1 MTLSVTAQVL
11 PPVFS
16 DFTPAK
22 DKRPFLKNWQQQLIT
37 AEQVLH
43 QLNNPQ
49 AIANGIV
56 GIIPEGYVILDCDGP
71 NVFSAY
77 LWKKLAKA
85 DKRSLQTLAWGSG
98 PKETGRFKIVYR
110 LPDGLEAPARK
121 LVKKLSEEQKLELL
135 FAGHPVTLPP
145 SKHPDYGLYQYHCPQ
160 GAEQPILEAPDWLTG
175 LINELTQQRQARF
188 SNENLEAI
196 AVDDGDV
203 WTLLNRIDPD
213 DYDDWVYVGMQLK
226 GLGDEYLD
234 TWEEWSFRSDKY
246 RAGECDRKWRSFD
259 ERSGA
264 WGRLCRMA
272 GIKPPAQ
279 QRQRLTLQSILD
291 ELKRG
296 KGKSKAVGFAPT
308 EPPAQPA
315 APAPQPDIEYAPD
328 ERLQTWQQAMNDGY
342 QFVLDQSATGVGK
355 SWDSGNASPDDFGAK
370 QLIYA
375 SSEHRNPSTPTLE
388 TRGGWV
394 DLEARHD
401 GLKSDE
407 MGKLRRVKARESYD
421 TPGNCQRT
429 RIANALRAKHISGAD
444 TASLL
449 CGGCSVREAC
459 QHTSGPGYGFLAQ
472 RRDALMA
479 LKVRSHPDSLPSPD
493 DYDYENGLVLWDEPG
508 ESFRAVE
515 AIQVFKHDVEAVV
528 SHLIT
533 QDPELFQQL
542 YPLLEW
548 LLNAFAG
555 EVKLGLH
562 GLSRDA
568 LLQQLPSPA
577 GIDIERLAIALSPNA
592 TLADLLNPLGK
603 HGEDIADMPKAIRQR
618 FANRDYSAAQEA
630 DQMLLKQWLLEL
642 VKMATGDTPGYL
654 HIDKWRL
661 TITIENTRHKAIAR
675 NAKAVVFLDATLTRE
690 KLAEMLSCAPEDIC
704 VMRQATVDHK
714 NLGIIQV
721 NDLGKLTMQR
731 GADQVKRVEALVNH
745 CRKTYGDTAVIDFK
759 KFGAD
764 GAWWRDSRGVNDFQ
778 QVDCLVLVGTPCRNL
793 AALEAEYYLLIGQ
806 PPRQRNGQET
816 EAFRQFVNGII
827 DADMRQAIGRIR
839 AHQRPGEELTVVILS
854 NFKLSIPT
862 RQVGAVDLCPA
873 AGSKRERMERA
884 ITDAAAHLKGLGQK
898 VTQTAIARIVGV
910 SQGYISRFRELLQTL
925 LESPNSKSNSPP
937 DGIDSVAEAAFENS
951 SGVAEDAEIVAELL
965 DWLPTEQVLGLLEGL
980 SRENYQRI
988 LTALARVAV
997 PEPDLLE
1004 IST

>member
-1 MTLSVTAQVL
+1 MTLTATAQAL
-11 PPVFS
+11 PPIFQQ
-16 DFTPAK
+16 FTPAK
-22 DKRPFLKNWQQQLIT
+22 DKRPFLKNWQQRLVT
-37 AEQVLH
+37 AEQALH

-49 AIANGIV
+49 AIADGIV
-56 GIIPEGYVILDCDGP
+56 GIIPEGYVVLDCDGP

-77 LWKKLAKA
+77 LWKQLAKG

-145 SKHPDYGLYQYHCPQ
+145 SKHPDYGQYQYHCPQ
-160 GAEQPILEAPDWLTG
+160 RAEQPILDAPDWLIG
-175 LINELTQQRQARF
+175 LIDELAQRRQARF
-188 SNENLEAI
+188 SDENLEA
-196 AVDDGDV
+196 VDVADGDV

-246 RAGECDRKWRSFD
+246 RPGECDRKWRSFD

-264 WGRLCRMA
+264 WGRLCRIA
-272 GIKPPAQ
+272 GIKPPEQ
-279 QRQRLTLQSILD
+279 EKRLTLQGLLD
-291 ELKRG
+291 GLKRG
-296 KGKSKAVGFAPT
+296 KGKAKAVGFAPA
-308 EPPAQPA
+308 EPSPQPV
-315 APAPQPDIEYAPD
+315 APTPQPDIEYAPG
-328 ERLQTWQQAMNDGY
+328 ERLQTWQQAIDDGY
-342 QFVLDQSATGVGK
+342 QFVLDQSATGAGK
-355 SWDSGNASPDDFGAK
+355 SWDSGSASPDGFGAR

-375 SSEHRNPSTPTLE
+375 SSEHRNPSCPTLK
-388 TRGGWV
+388 TAGGWV

-401 GLKSDE
+401 GLKTDE
-407 MGKLRRVKARESYD
+407 MGKLRRVKAHEPYD

-429 RIANALRAKHISGAD
+429 RMANALRAKHISGAD

-449 CGGCSVREAC
+449 CGGCSLREAC
-459 QHTSGPGYGFLAQ
+459 QNASGPGYGFLAQ

-555 EVKLGLH
+555 EVPLGLH

-568 LLQQLPSPA
+568 LLQQLPPLA
-577 GIDIERLAIALSPNA
+577 GIDVERLAITLSPGK
-592 TLADLLNPLGK
+592 TLTELLNPLGK
-603 HGEDIADMPKAIRQR
+603 HGEDIANMPKAIRRR
-618 FANRDYSAAQEA
+618 FATRDYNAAQEA
-630 DQMLLKQWLLEL
+630 DQVLLKQWLLEL
-642 VKMATGDTPGYL
+642 VKVATSQTPGYL

-661 TITIENTRHKAIAR
+661 TITLENTRHKAIACD
-675 NAKAVVFLDATLTRE
+675 AKAVIFLDATLTRE
-690 KLAEMLSCAPEDIC
+690 KLAQMLSCDPEDIC
-704 VMRQATVDHK
+704 VMRQAAVGHK
-714 NLGIIQV
+714 NLNIFQV
-721 NDLGKLTMQR
+721 KDLGKLTLQR
-731 GADQVKRVEALVNH
+731 GADQVKRVEAVVDH
-745 CRKTYGDTAVIDFK
+745 CQKTYGSTAVIDFK

-778 QVDCLVLVGTPCRNL
+778 QMNCLVLVGTPCRNL
-793 AALEAEYYLLIGQ
+793 AALEAEYYLLTGH
-806 PPRQRNGQET
+806 PPRQRDGQVT

-827 DADMRQAIGRIR
+827 DADIRQAIGRIR
-839 AHQRPGEELTVVILS
+839 AHQRPGEKLTVIILS
-854 NFKLSIPT
+854 NFELSIPT
-862 RQVGAVDLCPA
+862 RQIRAVELCLE
-873 AGSKRERMERA
+873 AGSKREQMERA
-884 ITDAAAHLKGLGQK
+884 IADAAAHLKGLGQK
-898 VTQTAIARIVGV
+898 VTQTAVARIVGV
-910 SQGYISRFRELLQTL
+910 SQGYVSRFRELLQTL

-937 DGIDSVAEAAFENS
+937 EGLDSVIEKAFENS
-951 SGVAEDAEIVAELL
+951 SGVEEDAEIVAELL
-965 DWLPTEQVLGLLEGL
+965 DWLPIERVLGLLESL
-980 SRENYQRI
+980 SLEAYQRI
-988 LTALARVAV
+988 LTGLAWVAV